1 MINLVASRK
10 VVASILAAVWLALS
24 GQGISYG
31 QSSVEE
37 GKIYWTDSRDG
48 IHRFSLDS
56 KNVERLISPDLRR
69 PGKIA
74 LDRLEGKIY
83 WMDSRTIKRSD
94 SDGENLEDRPFY
106 PVTPDSLDFDIIWEI
121 IDPPDGMA
129 GIVQDIASELAESKI
144 YWTTL
149 YSHGDYFTAAVLRS
163 NLDGSNIEYVATANR
178 PRGIALDVT
187 GGKVYWVDHS
197 GSIARAELYGATI
210 ESVLNG
216 SNVEYV
222 LTGLDANLADIA
234 LDVVGGKMYWASY
247 TDLGTGAIQ
256 RADYPKHIALD
267 VVRGKIYWTLLGG
280 HVIQRADLDGTN
292 IEDVLTGLYSNQG
305 IALDLLGNKIYWTEV
320 NQIRCSNLDGTNIE
334 DIVTDTDVEN
344 LRVEGGCQMAT
355 GLSLWT
361 WSETKYTG

>member
-31 QSSVEE
+31 QSSVEG

-48 IHRFSLDS
+48 ILRFSLDS

-94 SDGENLEDRPFY
+94 LDGENLEDRPFY

-234 LDVVGGKMYWASY
+234 LDVVGGKMYWTDQGNSTIQRADLDGSNVEYVLTGLDANLADIALDVVGGKMYWASY

-256 RADYPKHIALD
+256 RAD
-267 VVRGKIYWTLLGG
+267 
-280 HVIQRADLDGTN
+280 LDGSN
-292 IEDVLTGLYSNQG
+292 VDHLLDIEWGRETG
-305 IALDLLGNKIYWTEV
+305 IALDLHKGRLYWSD
-320 NQIRCSNLDGTNIE
+320 RRGTIQRGP
-334 DIVTDTDVEN
+334 T
-344 LRVEGGCQMAT
+344 
-355 GLSLWT
+355 
-361 WSETKYTG
+361 